1 MHVWQLLNEMK
12 ISMISVGEKVT
23 DTAYVTGL
31 LWVFFFFFAYFV
43 MERNTKFLLK
53 VNEDK
58 DDFSSNKM
66 EEE

>member
-1 MHVWQLLNEMK
+1 MLQGCW
-12 ISMISVGEKVT
+12 G
-23 DTAYVTGL
+23 
-31 LWVFFFFFAYFV
+31 FFFFFAYFV